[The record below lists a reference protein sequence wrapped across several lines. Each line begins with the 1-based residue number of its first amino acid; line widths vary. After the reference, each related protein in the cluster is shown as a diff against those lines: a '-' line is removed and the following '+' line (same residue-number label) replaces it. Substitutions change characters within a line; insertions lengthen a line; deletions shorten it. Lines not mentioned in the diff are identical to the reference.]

1 MTPLAPSASLSA
13 APPSPNARPADP
25 FDAPLAH
32 LPLALSSVADLRT
45 AEAEA
50 AAALPPHTLMARA

>member
-13 APPSPNARPADP
+13 APPSPNARPADS

-32 LPLALSSVADLRT
+32 LPLALSSVANLRMWW
-45 AEAEA
+45 
-50 AAALPPHTLMARA
+50 LRFF